1 MSDADNPNAC
11 DCRSRLLQA
20 ATAAFLEEGYRVSVD
35 RIAARAGVAKQT
47 LYNYFPRKDDLFCE
61 VIRQGTAA
69 MLVALD
75 ADHEPLHARLLR
87 FAQAFRDCV
96 LGDDA
101 IAFFR
106 TIAAEAPRFPEMT
119 AAFYANGPEQTTR
132 RLASVLEKVMAAG
145 ELRRDDPVFAAKML
159 LAMLSECERTERLF
173 SVGAATPPSESDTAR
188 IVDLFLR
195 AYAPP
200 TP

>member
-1 MSDADNPNAC
+1 MSELDDSSS

-47 LYNYFPRKDDLFCE
+47 LYNYFPSKDDLFCE

-75 ADHEPLHARLLR
+75 GDHEPLRARLLR

-96 LGDDA
+96 LGDEA

-106 TIAAEAPRFPEMT
+106 TIAAEAPRFPKMT
-119 AAFYANGPEQTTR
+119 AAFYANGPEQTTQ
-132 RLASVLEKVMAAG
+132 RLARVLEQAMADG
-145 ELRRDDPVFAAKML
+145 ELRRDEPLFAAKML

-173 SVGAATPPSESDTAR
+173 SVVSATPASEADTVR

-195 AYAPP
+195 AY
-200 TP
+200 TPLTTE